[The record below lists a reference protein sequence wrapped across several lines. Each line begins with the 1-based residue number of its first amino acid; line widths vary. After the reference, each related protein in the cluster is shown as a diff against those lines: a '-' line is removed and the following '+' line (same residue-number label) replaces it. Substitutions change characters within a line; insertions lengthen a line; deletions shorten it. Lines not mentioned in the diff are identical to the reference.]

1 MTLFIHSIPAW
12 FELIFLCL
20 CMGILSCRLW
30 VISSAPS
37 ARLSRNDGL
46 LSRMWLLFG
55 VGIAGIMASG
65 VADILV
71 RAAEMSGKP
80 LQAVLP
86 VLATVILKTHIG
98 QIWLIRMAALILLSV
113 AMMTARRS
121 RNSRTFLYL
130 VLGFL
135 VVTSATESASGH
147 ASDAGD
153 FSVAEIMDWLHLL
166 SALVWGG
173 GLIALTVVILP
184 HMVKQD
190 DHAAQSIA
198 SAATRFSRIA
208 GIAVG
213 IIAFTALYQA
223 WVNAGSI
230 EALLKSP
237 YGRTVIAKTVLFFLL
252 LVLGA
257 FNRYISVPRLQEW
270 AGITA
275 TSRGII
281 SRLVVPILLSL
292 TRDLKGRPL
301 AARFMRNVKVEALL
315 VVGVLLCAALLRHEI
330 PARHFSHLEHMH
342 SGGQLTSPEHD
353 EHMSHHAGT
362 GPSPVVRLET
372 NPVHITTGTPVSMI
386 VHLEDRQGK
395 PVEGLTIHHERIL
408 HAIIIGQDLNVFA
421 HIHPEDLGPIT
432 DEMVSRATFPLHF
445 TFPKA
450 GAYLVGVDFAL
461 PSGLYSNSASLSVA
475 GHPWMGEPI
484 VDTKREKD
492 FGEYHV
498 SLMTSSKNVE
508 AGPETLLRFLITKNG
523 RPVTDLGPFLGAPMH
538 LAVVRTD
545 LTQFIHAHGVTPGD
559 SHTHEENVHT
569 MPAEQYGPEID
580 AFIVFS
586 MKGVYKIFCQVKHQD
601 EVLLFDFM
609 VDVH

>member
-1 MTLFIHSIPAW
+1 
-12 FELIFLCL
+12 
-20 CMGILSCRLW
+20 
-30 VISSAPS
+30 
-37 ARLSRNDGL
+37 
-46 LSRMWLLFG
+46 MWLLFG

-65 VADILV
+65 FADILV

-86 VLATVILKTHIG
+86 VLTTVILKTHIG
-98 QIWLIRMAALILLSV
+98 RIWLIRMAALILLSV
-113 AMMTARRS
+113 TMITARRS
-121 RNSRTFLYL
+121 RNSRAFLYFVL
-130 VLGFL
+130 VFL
-135 VVTSATESASGH
+135 VVISVTESASGH

-166 SALVWGG
+166 GALAWGG
-173 GLIALTVVILP
+173 GLIALSIVILP

-198 SAATRFSRIA
+198 GAAARFSRIA
-208 GIAVG
+208 GITVG

-223 WVNAGSI
+223 WVYAGSI

-237 YGRTVIAKTVLFFLL
+237 YGRTVIAKIVLFFLL
-252 LVLGA
+252 LGLGA
-257 FNRYISVPRLQEW
+257 FNRFVSVPSLQEW

-281 SRLVVPILLSL
+281 SRLVLPVLLPL
-292 TRDLKGRPL
+292 ARDLKGRPL
-301 AARFMRNVKVEALL
+301 AVRFMRNVRVEALL
-315 VVGVLLCAALLRHEI
+315 VVGILLCAALLRHEI

-342 SGGQLTSPEHD
+342 NAGQLTSSEHD

-362 GPSPVVRLET
+362 GPLPVVRLET
-372 NPVHITTGTPVSMI
+372 NPVQITAGTPVSLI
-386 VHLEDRQGK
+386 VHLEDRQGM

-421 HIHPEDLGPIT
+421 HIHPDDLGPIT
-432 DEMVSRATFPLHF
+432 DEMVSKATFPLHF

-450 GAYLVGVDFAL
+450 GAYLVGLDFAL
-461 PSGLYSNSASLSVA
+461 SDGLYSNSASLSVVGA
-475 GHPWMGEPI
+475 PRMGEPM
-484 VDTKREKD
+484 VETKREKD

-498 SLMTSSKNVE
+498 SLMTPSKSIE

-545 LTQFIHAHGVTPGD
+545 LTQFIHAHGVIPGD
-559 SHTHEENVHT
+559 SHTHAEHLHT
-569 MPAEQYGPEID
+569 MPSERYGPEID
-580 AFIVFS
+580 AFVVFS
-586 MKGVYKIFCQVKHQD
+586 LKGVYKIFCQVKHRD
-601 EVLLFDFM
+601 KVLLFDFM
-609 VDVH
+609 VNVH

>member
-1 MTLFIHSIPAW
+1 
-12 FELIFLCL
+12 
-20 CMGILSCRLW
+20 
-30 VISSAPS
+30 
-37 ARLSRNDGL
+37 
-46 LSRMWLLFG
+46 MWLLFG
-55 VGIAGIMASG
+55 VGIAGITASS

-113 AMMTARRS
+113 AMITARRS
-121 RNSRTFLYL
+121 RNSRAFLYL

-135 VVTSATESASGH
+135 IVTSATESASGH

-166 SALVWGG
+166 GALVWGG

-190 DHAAQSIA
+190 DHSAQSIA
-198 SAATRFSRIA
+198 GAATRFSRIA

-213 IIAFTALYQA
+213 IIALTALYQA

-230 EALLKSP
+230 EALLKSS
-237 YGRTVIAKTVLFFLL
+237 YGRTVIAKIVLFFLL
-252 LVLGA
+252 LGLGG
-257 FNRYISVPRLQEW
+257 FNRYISVPRLQDW

-275 TSRGII
+275 TSRGVI

-292 TRDLKGRPL
+292 ARDLKGRPL
-301 AARFMRNVKVEALL
+301 AVQFMRNVRIEALL
-315 VVGVLLCAALLRHEI
+315 VVGLLLCAALLRHEI
-330 PARHFSHLEHMH
+330 PARHFSHIEHMH
-342 SGGQLTSPEHD
+342 GAGQLTSPEHG
-353 EHMSHHAGT
+353 ELMSHHHAGT
-362 GPSPVVRLET
+362 GPAPVVRLET
-372 NPVHITTGTPVSMI
+372 NPVHVTAGTPVSMI
-386 VHLEDRQGK
+386 VHLEDRQGR
-395 PVEGLTIHHERIL
+395 PIEGLTIHHERIL
-408 HAIIIGQDLNVFA
+408 HAIIIGQDMNVFA
-421 HIHPEDLGPIT
+421 HIHPEELGPIT
-432 DEMVSRATFPLHF
+432 DEMMSRATFPLHF

-450 GAYLVGVDFAL
+450 GAYLVGLDFAL
-461 PSGLYSNSASLSVA
+461 PDGLYSSSASLSVA
-475 GHPWMGEPI
+475 GKPRMGEPK
-484 VDTKREKD
+484 VDTPREKD

-498 SLMTSSKNVE
+498 SLMTSSKSIE

-545 LTQFIHAHGVTPGD
+545 LTQFIHAHGVTPGK
-559 SHTHEENVHT
+559 SHMHAEHVHT
-569 MPAEQYGPEID
+569 MPSERYGPEID
-580 AFIVFS
+580 AFVVFPV
-586 MKGVYKIFCQVKHQD
+586 KGVYKIFCQVKHQD
-601 EVLLFDFM
+601 KVLLFDFM
-609 VDVH
+609 VNVH